1 MLPILAV
8 TSGDPAGSGPEITVK
23 TLSHREIYDL
33 CRPLV
38 IGDCCVLENALK
50 TTGLTGTLRIRKVT
64 DPAEAA
70 YEYGVIDVLDAGKI
84 ELEKLEIGKISA
96 YAGEAAFTYV
106 VTAIDLAMKGKVD
119 GTITNAI
126 SKEAINLAGHHY
138 SGHTEIYADYT
149 GTKKYCM
156 MLALNDFRVTHV
168 STHISLA
175 EACRRV
181 KKDRVLEVIELSDD
195 ACRRLGI
202 AHPKV
207 AVAGLNP
214 HCGEHGMFG
223 TEEIEEITPAIE
235 AARAKGMSKGKA
247 MLWHGLKN
255 AILPSLT
262 LIATNF
268 GGMISGSFA
277 VETIFTWNGVA
288 GYAIQSVKA
297 KDFPVIQCYLMII
310 ALTYILVNLA
320 IDIVYMYIDPKIRIQ
335 DGRKLWFK
343 RSRPKAAQST

>member
-1 MLPILAV
+1 MNLTRFILKRIAQIIPMLLVVSVLAFAL
-8 TSGDPAGSGPEITVK
+8 SNLSGGDPAEIAIRNTGGEVTPENLAAMRAELGLDKPIIVQYFIW
-23 TLSHREIYDL
+23 L
-33 CRPLV
+33 
-38 IGDCCVLENALK
+38 GNALRFNFGNSFISGK
-50 TTGLTGTLRIRKVT
+50 PVTQEIFSRFPNTLYLVTVASLLAIAIAIPIAMLSARHKNTPFDHAMRVITTASVSMPEFWLGLLLLYFFGVSLKIVPVIAGSK
-64 DPAEAA
+64 PAN
-70 YEYGVIDVLDAGKI
+70 VFLP
-84 ELEKLEIGKISA
+84 
-96 YAGEAAFTYV
+96 AFTMCLSYA
-106 VTAIDLAMKGKVD
+106 AIYIRMLR
-119 GTITNAI
+119 
-126 SKEAINLAGHHY
+126 SNL
-138 SGHTEIYADYT
+138 I
-149 GTKKYCM
+149 
-156 MLALNDFRVTHV
+156 
-168 STHISLA
+168 
-175 EACRRV
+175 
-181 KKDRVLEVIELSDD
+181 EVNSS
-195 ACRRLGI
+195 
-202 AHPKV
+202 
-207 AVAGLNP
+207 
-214 HCGEHGMFG
+214 MF
-223 TEEIEEITPAIE
+223 IK

-247 MLWHGLKN
+247 MLRHGLKN